1 MYAAAAMVHYDANTG
16 EFYDEDGGQEGRHVG
31 QGEPPPSHG
40 GRGGGKGG
48 GRGGGKGGG
57 KGGGP
62 QSAAAEARQREQRK
76 RNEGKYRKAQAA
88 RKEGVR

>member
-48 GRGGGKGGG
+48 G